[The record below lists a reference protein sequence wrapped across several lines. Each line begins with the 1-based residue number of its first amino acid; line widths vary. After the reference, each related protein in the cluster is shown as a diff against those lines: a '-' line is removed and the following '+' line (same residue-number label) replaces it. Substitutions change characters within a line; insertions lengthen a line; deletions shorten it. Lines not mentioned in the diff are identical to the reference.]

1 MSCNVTHYSLQ
12 DVMDD
17 MLDLLDL
24 RQEIMERVEN
34 VLEKA
39 QNYQR
44 KFDCYAHLWQDDRAE
59 FLRHFL
65 LYGRILAAEDME
77 AYGADTVPESPP
89 SIANFKEQVNSYFKC
104 HFLPSYGM
112 NPSNYLSCLNFTDR
126 LL

>member
-1 MSCNVTHYSLQ
+1 MTCNETHYSLQ

-24 RQEIMERVEN
+24 RQEIMKRVEN
-34 VLEKA
+34 VLGKA

-65 LYGRILAAEDME
+65 LFGCIPAAEDME
-77 AYGADTVPESPP
+77 ANAGDTVPESPP
-89 SIANFKEQVNSYFKC
+89 SIANFKEQVK
-104 HFLPSYGM
+104 G
-112 NPSNYLSCLNFTDR
+112 
-126 LL
+126 